1 MAKQTQAQKRYHEEN
16 VVRIPFNLNK
26 KTDADILAYLD
37 TVHNRQGYI
46 KALIREDMERDR
58 TDTPNA

>member
-1 MAKQTQAQKRYHEEN
+1 M
-16 VVRIPFNLNK
+16 VRIPFNLNK
-26 KTDADILAYLD
+26 KTDADILDFLA

-58 TDTPNA
+58 NDTPNA